1 VRSCQAVLLM
11 TIACAGCSVAPVP
24 AWQADTHDAL
34 ESFRE
39 TYLAGNA
46 KLAARYFA
54 QARSSVSATGRPD
67 LVARVELVRCGTGT
81 AALDFDACGGYEVLQ
96 ADATTADQAY
106 GRFLRNGP
114 DPADAAQLPEQY
126 RDLAATKDADAQN
139 GALAK
144 IEDPLSRL
152 VAAGA
157 LFHAG
162 RLSPKGLSTA
172 TDTASAQGWRNP
184 LLAYLNVGL
193 KRAEEAGDA
202 AAVEA
207 ARKRIQLL
215 LNP

>member
-1 VRSCQAVLLM
+1 VLLV
-11 TIACAGCSVAPVP
+11 TLGCAGCSVAPVP

-39 TYLAGNA
+39 TYLAGNT

-81 AALDFDACGGYEVLQ
+81 AALDFDACSGYEALQ
-96 ADATTADQAY
+96 AEATPADQAY
-106 GRFLRNGP
+106 GRFLRSGP
-114 DPADAAQLPEQY
+114 DAADAAQLPEQY
-126 RDLAATKDADAQN
+126 RDLAGAKDADAQN
-139 GALAK
+139 DALAG
-144 IEDPLSRL
+144 IDDPLSRL

-193 KRAEEAGDA
+193 KRAEEAGDG
-202 AAVEA
+202 AAVESL
-207 ARKRIQLL
+207 RKRIELAYEKQRGE
-215 LNP
+215 

>member
-1 VRSCQAVLLM
+1 VRSCAAILL
-11 TIACAGCSVAPVP
+11 TAIACAGCSVAPVP

-39 TYLAGNA
+39 AYLAGNA

-54 QARSSVSATGRPD
+54 RARNSASATGRPD
-67 LVARVELVRCGTGT
+67 LMARVELVRCGTGT
-81 AALDFDACGGYEVLQ
+81 AALDFDACGGYEALE
-96 ADATTADQAY
+96 AEATASDQAY

-114 DPADAAQLPEQY
+114 DAADAAKLPEQY
-126 RDLAATKDADAQN
+126 RDIAGTKDADAQN
-139 GALAK
+139 AALAK

-157 LFHAG
+157 LFRAG
-162 RLSPKGLSTA
+162 RLSPAGLSTA

-184 LLAYLNVGL
+184 LLAYLNVQL
-193 KRAEEAGDA
+193 KQAEEAGNG

-207 ARKRIQLL
+207 ARKRISLI